1 MQPVAMASS
10 PSIIVRSIGLVGSLS
25 ESSIIWFPVEL
36 GCSSS
41 PKRLPDA
48 FSFPQQL
55 SRPRSPNRGSFPACF
70 WAGFRSSTCPSRN
83 GLSGS
88 TLGITRHLVR
98 ISNLSVG
105 KGSASVTL
113 PSTYSCH
120 RVATRL
126 VVLAPVTLLLWPL
139 GLSGSNPSGNH
150 ACRHF
155 FTLMR
160 LSAILPE

>member
-1 MQPVAMASS
+1 MQPVAMASC
-10 PSIIVRSIGLVGSLS
+10 PSIIVCSIGLVGSLS

-36 GCSSS
+36 GVL
-41 PKRLPDA
+41 RLQSVFRRVLFPSA
-48 FSFPQQL
+48 AISFQK
-55 SRPRSPNRGSFPACF
+55 PNRGSFPACF
-70 WAGFRSSTCPSRN
+70 WAGFLSSTCPSRN

-88 TLGITRHLVR
+88 TLGIIRHLVR

-105 KGSASVTL
+105 KGSVSVTL

-126 VVLAPVTLLLWPL
+126 AVLSPVTLLLWPL
-139 GLSGSNPSGNH
+139 GLSGSYPSGSH
-150 ACRHF
+150 ACRHL

-160 LSAILPE
+160 FSTISPE